1 MGKYT
6 DLAEKIGKLV
16 DEKNAA
22 YGSSFDQAG
31 DFLRLLYPDG
41 IPVDSYTDMLCVVR
55 IFDKLKRIATRKDA
69 FGESPYGDIVGYG
82 LLGLYKDG
90 GTNKVE
96 NAEPYT
102 PTPDDVRQARA
113 EEASAKKV
121 EQEKTFEEKR
131 AEEQGYYKLNTV
143 MQDRAKAEYE
153 EQQKAKI
160 KEMIEARQK
169 AIAPQKIETNPEEPK
184 KEESSFV
191 KVNCRICN
199 LLVDQLIDE
208 KEIKSG
214 KLVVHQDCYTKW
226 QREQKLKEET
236 K

>member
-31 DFLRLLYPDG
+31 DFLKLLYPDG

-90 GTNKVE
+90 GTQRVE
-96 NAEPYT
+96 NTEPEPAASKPDDASKAKEQPVKEKPQVQEKIMAPVQKAIEHVGVKKEIAPAVSVAEP
-102 PTPDDVRQARA
+102 PA
-113 EEASAKKV
+113 EKKV
-121 EQEKTFEEKR
+121 EADPVKKPNCALCGLEVEGTIPEEELKAGKTIVHNDCYSKYLRE
-131 AEEQGYYKLNTV
+131 
-143 MQDRAKAEYE
+143 
-153 EQQKAKI
+153 QKAK
-160 KEMIEARQK
+160 AS
-169 AIAPQKIETNPEEPK
+169 T
-184 KEESSFV
+184 
-191 KVNCRICN
+191 
-199 LLVDQLIDE
+199 
-208 KEIKSG
+208 
-214 KLVVHQDCYTKW
+214 
-226 QREQKLKEET
+226 
-236 K
+236 

>member
-31 DFLRLLYPDG
+31 DFLKLLYPDG

-90 GTNKVE
+90 GSQKVE
-96 NAEPYT
+96 NTEPEPSAPIPPTSDDTHKAKEQVVKEKPQVQEKITTPVQKAIEHVGVKKEIAPAVSVAASAAEP
-102 PTPDDVRQARA
+102 PA
-113 EEASAKKV
+113 EKKV
-121 EQEKTFEEKR
+121 VAAPVKKPNCALCGLEVEGTIPEEELKAGKTIVHNDCYSKYLRE
-131 AEEQGYYKLNTV
+131 
-143 MQDRAKAEYE
+143 
-153 EQQKAKI
+153 QKAK
-160 KEMIEARQK
+160 AS
-169 AIAPQKIETNPEEPK
+169 T
-184 KEESSFV
+184 
-191 KVNCRICN
+191 
-199 LLVDQLIDE
+199 
-208 KEIKSG
+208 
-214 KLVVHQDCYTKW
+214 
-226 QREQKLKEET
+226 
-236 K
+236 

>member
-31 DFLRLLYPDG
+31 DFLKLLYPDG

-90 GTNKVE
+90 GSQKVE
-96 NAEPYT
+96 NTEPEPSAAPEPSA
-102 PTPDDVRQARA
+102 PTPDDTNKAKEQVTKEKPQVQEKITAPVQKVIEHVGVKKEVAPAVSVA
-113 EEASAKKV
+113 ESPAEKKV
-121 EQEKTFEEKR
+121 ESAPVKKPNCALCGLEVEGTIPEEELKAGKTIVHNDCYSKYLRE
-131 AEEQGYYKLNTV
+131 
-143 MQDRAKAEYE
+143 
-153 EQQKAKI
+153 QKAK
-160 KEMIEARQK
+160 AS
-169 AIAPQKIETNPEEPK
+169 T
-184 KEESSFV
+184 
-191 KVNCRICN
+191 
-199 LLVDQLIDE
+199 
-208 KEIKSG
+208 
-214 KLVVHQDCYTKW
+214 
-226 QREQKLKEET
+226 
-236 K
+236 

>member
-31 DFLRLLYPDG
+31 DFLKLLYPDG

-90 GTNKVE
+90 GSQKVE
-96 NAEPYT
+96 NTEPEPSAPIP
-102 PTPDDVRQARA
+102 PTPVD
-113 EEASAKKV
+113 ASKV
-121 EQEKTFEEKR
+121 KEQETKEKLQVQ
-131 AEEQGYYKLNTV
+131 E
-143 MQDRAKAEYE
+143 
-153 EQQKAKI
+153 KI
-160 KEMIEARQK
+160 KAPVQK
-169 AIAPQKIETNPEEPK
+169 AIEHVGVK
-184 KEESSFV
+184 KEVAPAVSVAVSALEPPPEKKVGAAPV
-191 KVNCRICN
+191 KKPNCALCGLEVEGTIPQEE
-199 LLVDQLIDE
+199 LTA
-208 KEIKSG
+208 G
-214 KLVVHQDCYTKW
+214 KTIVHNDCYTKYM
-226 QREQKLKEET
+226 REQKAKANT
-236 K
+236 

>member
-6 DLAEKIGKLV
+6 DLAERIGKLV

-31 DFLRLLYPDG
+31 DFLKLLYPNG

-90 GTNKVE
+90 GTDKVE

-102 PTPDDVRQARA
+102 PTPDDVRQAREEQA
-113 EEASAKKV
+113 TAKKADLVQKIIDHKGVKKEVAPASPKENAEKKEEAAPVKKPNCALCGLEV
-121 EQEKTFEEKR
+121 EGTIPEEELKAGKTIVHNDCYSKYLRE
-131 AEEQGYYKLNTV
+131 
-143 MQDRAKAEYE
+143 
-153 EQQKAKI
+153 QKAK
-160 KEMIEARQK
+160 EK
-169 AIAPQKIETNPEEPK
+169 AKT
-184 KEESSFV
+184 
-191 KVNCRICN
+191 
-199 LLVDQLIDE
+199 
-208 KEIKSG
+208 
-214 KLVVHQDCYTKW
+214 
-226 QREQKLKEET
+226 
-236 K
+236 

>member
-31 DFLRLLYPDG
+31 DFLKLLYPDG

-90 GTNKVE
+90 GSQKVE
-96 NAEPYT
+96 NTEPEPSVMPEPSAPTPVDANKAKEQPVKEKPQVQEKITTPVQKAIEHVGVKKEIAPAVSVAVSVAEP
-102 PTPDDVRQARA
+102 PAG
-113 EEASAKKV
+113 K
-121 EQEKTFEEKR
+121 
-131 AEEQGYYKLNTV
+131 
-143 MQDRAKAEYE
+143 KAEAAPVKKPNCALCGLEVEGTIPE
-153 EQQKAKI
+153 EELKAGKTIVHNDCYSKYLREQKAK
-160 KEMIEARQK
+160 AS
-169 AIAPQKIETNPEEPK
+169 T
-184 KEESSFV
+184 
-191 KVNCRICN
+191 
-199 LLVDQLIDE
+199 
-208 KEIKSG
+208 
-214 KLVVHQDCYTKW
+214 
-226 QREQKLKEET
+226 
-236 K
+236 

>member
-6 DLAEKIGKLV
+6 ELAEKIGKLV
-16 DEKNAA
+16 DNKNAA

-31 DFLRLLYPDG
+31 DFLKLLYPNG

-82 LLGLYKDG
+82 LLGLHKDG
-90 GTNKVE
+90 GAEKVE
-96 NAEPYT
+96 NT
-102 PTPDDVRQARA
+102 N
-113 EEASAKKV
+113 SAPS
-121 EQEKTFEEKR
+121 FEEKR

-169 AIAPQKIETNPEEPK
+169 AVPEEPK
-184 KEESSFV
+184 KKEEEQKPNQV
-191 KVNCRICN
+191 KAKCRLCN
-199 LLVDQLIDE
+199 LEVDQFISEDDL
-208 KEIKSG
+208 KSG
-214 KLVVHQDCYTKW
+214 KVIVHQDCYSKW
-226 QREQKLKEET
+226 QREQKLKEQNS
-236 K
+236 